1 MQKEQILWL
10 GGGGNSVTIDC
21 MELTID
27 ILLEKMN
34 EATAHE
40 NLAAHFWDASP
51 LNWKIDTNIS
61 NIYPVLEWE

>member
-1 MQKEQILWL
+1 
-10 GGGGNSVTIDC
+10 

-51 LNWKIDTNIS
+51 SNWKIDTNIS
-61 NIYPVLEWE
+61 NIHPVLEWE